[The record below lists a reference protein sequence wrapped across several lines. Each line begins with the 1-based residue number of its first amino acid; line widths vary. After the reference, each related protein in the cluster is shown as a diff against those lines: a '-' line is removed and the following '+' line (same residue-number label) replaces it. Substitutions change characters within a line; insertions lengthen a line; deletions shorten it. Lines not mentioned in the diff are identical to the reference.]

1 VHRCASSITRDN
13 EAAPALRCAWTTPR
27 ALDRFNVESGRLR
40 VPGIARVGAAR
51 TIEVKRQ
58 AAPPPPLRRDDVP
71 VHSADSTKS
80 SLVSS
85 SNPKSSA

>member
-1 VHRCASSITRDN
+1 
-13 EAAPALRCAWTTPR
+13 
-27 ALDRFNVESGRLR
+27 